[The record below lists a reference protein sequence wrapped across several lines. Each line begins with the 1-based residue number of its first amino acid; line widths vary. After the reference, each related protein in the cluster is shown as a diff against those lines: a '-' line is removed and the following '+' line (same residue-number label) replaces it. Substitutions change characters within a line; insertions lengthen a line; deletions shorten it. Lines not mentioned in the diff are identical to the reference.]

1 MSSIVHTYCSVRPAC
16 EDEAVVKAIA
26 KVFETKLRYNCR
38 ADTPEDHDFVLASLK
53 AFGNL
58 GFAGSA
64 KPVLD
69 RCISSDELSTEVR
82 VMALTAFRRMKCSVD
97 VSYCVFLCLMNNFVI
112 SSLRVSVFQYEI
124 LMTIIDACDRSA
136 PRR

>member
-1 MSSIVHTYCSVRPAC
+1 MRRRGSGQGHH
-16 EDEAVVKAIA
+16 

-69 RCISSDELSTEVR
+69 RCISSEELTTEVR

-97 VSYCVFLCLMNNFVI
+97 VSYCVFLCLMKL

-124 LMTIIDACDRSA
+124 LMTIIDACDCSV